1 MLTQSYVK
9 DYANDKPRM
18 FEELAKMSAG
28 NPTLA
33 RIWRNNYSRVTVR
46 S

>member
-18 FEELAKMSAG
+18 FEELAKMAAG
-28 NPTLA
+28 NPTLE
-33 RIWRNNYSRVTVR
+33 RVWRKNYIRVTVR

>member
-1 MLTQSYVK
+1 MLTQIYVK
-9 DYANDKPRM
+9 DYTNDKPRM
-18 FEELAKMSAG
+18 FAELAEMAAG

-33 RIWRNNYSRVTVR
+33 RIWRKNYSRVTVR